1 MARSV
6 LLLVNRHKPSV
17 CSALPS
23 IRRIIE
29 AHGSVARELDA
40 VDDGPIDDAHGAD
53 LVMVLGGD
61 GTLLSE
67 IRRTAGLGL
76 PVLGVNL
83 GNLGFLAQYDAEGF
97 ERDASK
103 ILGDEP
109 LRLADRTLMSVRLID
124 DDASQPRWEG
134 IAANDAVITAG
145 PPYRMIDLDLTIDR
159 ESVPRISGDGLIVST
174 PTGTTAYA
182 VSAGGPIL
190 SPEVRSLTITPIAAH
205 TLAMRPLV
213 VPAEA
218 RVEVTIARANRVR
231 TDADCPLPADPGARG
246 TTLVIDGQHMMPLAG
261 GERIELTALPQAV
274 RLVMNPANSF
284 WGTLRRKLH
293 WGLPPGGR

>member
-23 IRRIIE
+23 IREVVQR
-29 AHGSVARELDA
+29 HGTIVSELDA
-40 VDDGPIDDAHGAD
+40 FEDDQITDAHGAD

-83 GNLGFLAQYDAEGF
+83 GNVGFLAQYDASGF
-97 ERDASK
+97 ERDAAA
-103 ILGDEP
+103 ILGEEP
-109 LRLADRTLMSVRLID
+109 LRVADRTLMRVRLID
-124 DDASQPRWEG
+124 EDASTPRWEG
-134 IAANDAVITAG
+134 IAANDAVVTAG
-145 PPYRMIDLDLTIDR
+145 PPYRMIQLDLAIDR
-159 ESVPRISGDGLIVST
+159 DPVPRIGGDGLIVST

-182 VSAGGPIL
+182 VSAGGPVL
-190 SPEVRSLTITPIAAH
+190 SPEMHALAITPIAAH

-213 VPAEA
+213 VPGEA
-218 RVEVTIARANRVR
+218 RNEVTVARANSVGGSPE
-231 TDADCPLPADPGARG
+231 TPLPAEPGARG
-246 TTLVIDGQHMMPLAG
+246 TTLVIDGQHMLALSG
-261 GERIELTALPQAV
+261 GERIELTAMPEGV
-274 RLVMNPANSF
+274 RLVMNPRSGF

-293 WGLPPGGR
+293 WGLAPSGD

>member
-1 MARSV
+1 MSRSV

-17 CSALPS
+17 ISALPK
-23 IRRIIE
+23 IRALIK
-29 AHGSVARELDA
+29 AHGSIARELDA
-40 VDDGPIDDAHGAD
+40 VTDGPITDAHGAD
-53 LVMVLGGD
+53 IIMVLGGD

-83 GNLGFLAQYDAEGF
+83 GNLGFLAQYDADGF
-97 ERDASK
+97 GHDAAV

-124 DDASQPRWEG
+124 DDQASPRWDG
-134 IAANDAVITAG
+134 VAVNDAVITAG
-145 PPYRMIDLDLTIDR
+145 PPYRMINLDLTIDR
-159 ESVPRISGDGLIVST
+159 EPVPRISGDGLIIST

-190 SPEVRSLTITPIAAH
+190 SPDLRCLTITPIAAH

-213 VPAEA
+213 VPGDA
-218 RVEVTIARANRVR
+218 RVDVTVSRANRVQ
-231 TDADCPLPADPGARG
+231 TDADRPLPADPGARG
-246 TTLVIDGQHMMPLAG
+246 TTLVIDGQVMLPLGG
-261 GERIELTALPQAV
+261 GERVEMTALPDAT
-274 RLVMNPANSF
+274 RLVMNPRNSF

-293 WGLPPGGR
+293 WGVAPERG